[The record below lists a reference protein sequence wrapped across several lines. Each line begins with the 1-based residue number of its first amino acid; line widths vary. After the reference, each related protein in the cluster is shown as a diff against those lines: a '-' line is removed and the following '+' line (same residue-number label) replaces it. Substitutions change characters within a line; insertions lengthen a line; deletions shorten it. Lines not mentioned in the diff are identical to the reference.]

1 MKTKNPFARLSRFE
15 LIAWLSSIVIIT
27 VAFLLTS
34 DDYLTLCTSLIG
46 VTMLVF
52 TAKGMIAGPVIG
64 VVFAVCYGIISFFL
78 SYYGEMITY
87 LGMTAPMS
95 LASIITWLR
104 NPSKEEDVVKVSRMT
119 KKQVGLMAL
128 FATLVTVAFFFILRA
143 LGNDELI
150 PSTISITT
158 SFVAVY
164 FSMMRS
170 PFYAIAYACND
181 IVLIVLWVAA
191 TLKNI
196 SYFPMVLCFVIFLVF
211 DLYGFYNWKKLQKS
225 QQE

>member
-1 MKTKNPFARLSRFE
+1 
-15 LIAWLSSIVIIT
+15 
-27 VAFLLTS
+27 
-34 DDYLTLCTSLIG
+34 
-46 VTMLVF
+46 
-52 TAKGMIAGPVIG
+52 MIAGPVIG
-64 VVFAVCYGIISFFL
+64 VAFAVCYGIISFFL

-170 PFYAIAYACND
+170 PFYALAYACND

-196 SYFPMVLCFVIFLVF
+196 SYFPMVLCFVIFLLF